1 MNRPPPFQFRSLAK
15 GFTLVE
21 LMVTISVLAVLMAV
35 GIPSFQGV
43 IASSRVTTATND
55 FMATLAQARSN
66 AIRRGG
72 RVTVCKSADGA
83 SCVTTGN
90 WEQGWIMFND
100 DDHSAANASVDT
112 GETITFASPALTNG
126 IVMKGNL
133 NYVSFG
139 ADGLPKNMNGS
150 GYFGT
155 IRICSTVASLSD
167 DKRAR
172 DLIINRTGRSLV
184 ERKTNIA
191 ATCPFP

>member
-1 MNRPPPFQFRSLAK
+1 MNSPPPFQSRRLAK

-66 AIRRGG
+66 AIRRGA

-83 SCVTTGN
+83 TCVTTGG

-100 DDHSAANASVDT
+100 DNHSAVNPSVDS
-112 GETITFASPALTNG
+112 GETITFSSPALTNG
-126 IVMKGNL
+126 IVMKGNMD
-133 NYVSFG
+133 YVSFG

-155 IRICSTVASLSD
+155 IRICSTVASLSN

-172 DLIINRTGRSLV
+172 DLVINRTGRSLV
-184 ERKTNIA
+184 QRPTNIA

>member
-1 MNRPPPFQFRSLAK
+1 MNSPPPFQSRRLAK

-66 AIRRGG
+66 AIRRGA

-83 SCVTTGN
+83 TCVTTGG

-100 DDHSAANASVDT
+100 DDHSAVNPSVDS
-112 GETITFASPALTNG
+112 GETITFSSPALTNG
-126 IVMKGNL
+126 IVMKGNMD
-133 NYVSFG
+133 YVSFG

-155 IRICSTVASLSD
+155 IRICSTVASLSN

-172 DLIINRTGRSLV
+172 DLVINRTGRSLV
-184 ERKTNIA
+184 QRPTNIA

>member
-1 MNRPPPFQFRSLAK
+1 MNRPPPFQFRSFAK

-66 AIRRGG
+66 AIWRGG

-83 SCVTTGN
+83 SCVITGG

-100 DDHSAANASVDT
+100 DDHSAVNTNVLVPAKR
-112 GETITFASPALTNG
+112 SP
-126 IVMKGNL
+126 
-133 NYVSFG
+133 FR
-139 ADGLPKNMNGS
+139 
-150 GYFGT
+150 F
-155 IRICSTVASLSD
+155 R
-167 DKRAR
+167 R
-172 DLIINRTGRSLV
+172 
-184 ERKTNIA
+184 
-191 ATCPFP
+191 

>member
-1 MNRPPPFQFRSLAK
+1 MNSPPPFQSRRLAK

-66 AIRRGG
+66 AIRRGA

-83 SCVTTGN
+83 TCVTTGG

-100 DDHSAANASVDT
+100 DNHSAVNPSVDS
-112 GETITFASPALTNG
+112 GETITFSSPALTNG
-126 IVMKGNL
+126 IVMKGNMD
-133 NYVSFG
+133 YVSFG

-155 IRICSTVASLSD
+155 IRICSTVASLSS

-172 DLIINRTGRSLV
+172 DLVINRTGRSLV
-184 ERKTNIA
+184 QRPTNIA

>member
-1 MNRPPPFQFRSLAK
+1 M
-15 GFTLVE
+15 VE

-83 SCVTTGN
+83 SCVTTGG

-100 DDHSAANASVDT
+100 NDHSAATVNRDSSKD
-112 GETITFASPALTNG
+112 ETITFSGPALTNG
-126 IVMKGNL
+126 IVMKGNMD
-133 NYVSFG
+133 YVSFG

-155 IRICSTVASLSD
+155 IRICSTVASLSN

-184 ERKTNIA
+184 ERPTNIA

>member
-72 RVTVCKSADGA
+72 RVTVCKSSDGA
-83 SCVTTGN
+83 NCLTTGN

-100 DDHSAANASVDT
+100 DDHSLVNAKVDA

-126 IVMKGNL
+126 IVMKSNMD
-133 NYVSFG
+133 YVSFG

-150 GYFGT
+150 AYFGT
-155 IRICSTVASLSD
+155 IRICSTVASLSN

>member
-1 MNRPPPFQFRSLAK
+1 MNRPPPFQFRSLAH

-83 SCVTTGN
+83 SCVITGG

-100 DDHSAANASVDT
+100 DDHSAVNPSVGT
-112 GETITFASPALTNG
+112 GETITFSSPALTNG
-126 IVMKGNL
+126 IVMKGNMD
-133 NYVSFG
+133 YVSFG

-155 IRICSTVASLSD
+155 IRICSTVAALSN

-184 ERKTNIA
+184 ERRTNIA